1 MKRILAIISC
11 LVILTYAGIG
21 QASLV
26 LDQEVDEGNTSF
38 GVDELFAQSFTVGIS
53 GMLKA
58 IEVVASGTSDGSIKF
73 SVGLVRAS
81 QDGIPPDDWENEL
94 LFYESYTIDNN
105 PYREWYRFDFPPVK
119 VVEGEQFFII
129 LQNDPSNLGVGHV
142 STRGYFYDSSLP
154 FQDRYPA
161 GKLWIRLSS
170 DPWEL
175 YRDLGADM
183 AFRTY
188 VEPAKPPLKPDN
200 AGLPGCLAEVAELQS
215 MAFVP
220 QTGQILSY
228 AGGDDGAL
236 QKGVVCD
243 EPRFTDNG
251 DGTVSDNC
259 TGLIWLRD
267 ANCFTPRTWSEAL
280 SDSNTLGDGHCGL
293 TDGSSAG
300 NWRLPNIRELLSI
313 IDFSRINPALPAG
326 YPFINV
332 VFSDYWASTTYADDT
347 SRAWRI
353 CMHCAHTETDWKT
366 DHHYVWPVRGGS

>member
-1 MKRILAIISC
+1 MKRVLAIISC

-154 FQDRYPA
+154 FQDHYPA
-161 GKLWIRLSS
+161 GKLWIRLSP

-188 VEPAKPPLKPDN
+188 VEPANPPIKPGN
-200 AGLPGCLAEVAELQS
+200 AGLPGCLAEVAELKS
-215 MAFVP
+215 KAFVP
-220 QTGQILSY
+220 QTGQISSY
-228 AGGDDGAL
+228 ASGDDGAS
-236 QKGVVCD
+236 QKGVVCP
-243 EPRFTDNG
+243 EPRFTDNF
-251 DGTVSDNC
+251 DGTVTDNC
-259 TGLIWLRD
+259 TGLMWKQQHLGGMTWQD
-267 ANCFTPRTWSEAL
+267 ALDNC
-280 SDSNTLGDGHCGL
+280 NTLEFADY
-293 TDGSSAG
+293 DD
-300 NWRLPNIRELLSI
+300 WRLPNVRELQTL
-313 IDFSRINPALPAG
+313 IDYEYGHVPRPTPFLPHDINGNPL
-326 YPFINV
+326 FNV
-332 VFSDYWASTTYADDT
+332 SAWSSTTQRWEPEKAYAVGINGGGDVRGFDKVYDFIV
-347 SRAWRI
+347 A
-353 CMHCAHTETDWKT
+353 
-366 DHHYVWPVRGGS
+366 WPVRDAN